1 MVDLEAVVRRVVVRE
16 AAASERGEE
25 DDAGD
30 GADEK
35 EGQQKTEAEVVE
47 AEVDEGLPARARGQR
62 RGPQQPRGRPLLR
75 RRVHGAARERREIEQ
90 VARHDARRVPEAREE
105 RVLGRV
111 VLVVRE
117 ALPEELPE
125 EARPEDLAD
134 DGVEEADE
142 ARLQVVGR
150 HGDLGV
156 GHGVRRE
163 RRLRR
168 AVAAA
173 GLRRLIAKQVV
184 GGRGGASGLRR
195 LIASVLHF
203 SKFW

>member
-30 GADEK
+30 RADEE

-90 VARHDARRVPEAREE
+90 VARHDAGRIPEAREE

-125 EARPEDLAD
+125 EARPEDLAG

-142 ARLQVVGR
+142 ARLQVVRR

-163 RRLRR
+163 RRLQ
-168 AVAAA
+168 
-173 GLRRLIAKQVV
+173 GCVV
-184 GGRGGASGLRR
+184 
-195 LIASVLHF
+195 
-203 SKFW
+203 